1 MQSWE
6 HTLKKE
12 KFTNIK
18 VQLVLI
24 LILGFIL
31 RFYHIDK
38 YGIWADEQASI
49 LTANGQYYDINSL
62 PKVFDNK
69 LLKNENTVKNVVRG
83 ITSEK
88 LYFLSNNYGN
98 FLFYDIM
105 LHYWVKIF
113 GNSDMS
119 VRLLSLLFGLLVIAL
134 SYKVSLLLS
143 NNKKL
148 SLLIVFLV
156 AIHPLFIAYSQE
168 ARPYTTATFFSLLSS
183 YFFFMI
189 VFKKD
194 KRTKIFIFYSL
205 SVVIA
210 MLSHYLTYTIF
221 ISHAIIFI
229 LFARDRA
236 SWQKYSLAVLCSLAL
251 FSIWLY
257 FGGFEGLKNLAS
269 NAPLFEEG
277 VKNYELTKTPYFMPA
292 TFKNIIA
299 ACIQDWL
306 CFFGIGL
313 QNFGLQIRYIALL
326 LIIPFC
332 LVIYLFKKIKNDRN
346 TKQIIISLLILIFTQ
361 TFLAI
366 TLSINSGNILLFQ
379 KSYTNFVVPYAM
391 ILLGYSLFNLFENND
406 KKLVPYG
413 VTVFFISIMLISCF
427 PIYFKNEN
435 SKFPKQNIHYE
446 IAQNIKST
454 YNKNDTIFIKSPC
467 DARLINLYL
476 DNDNV
481 YIQKID
487 TNLPY
492 LYFIK
497 KNY

>member
-1 MQSWE
+1 MQNRE
-6 HTLKKE
+6 LRFNKE

-18 VQLVLI
+18 VQLILI
-24 LILGFIL
+24 LLLGFIL

-38 YGIWADEQASI
+38 FGIWSDEEVSI

-62 PKVFDNK
+62 PKVFDNHF
-69 LLKNENTVKNVVRG
+69 LQNENTVKNVVKG
-83 ITSEK
+83 VTSEK
-88 LYFLSNNYGN
+88 VDFLSNNYGN

-113 GNSDMS
+113 GNSDLS
-119 VRLLSLLFGLLVIAL
+119 VRLLSLLFGLLLIIL

-148 SLLIVFLV
+148 SLLIAFLV

-168 ARPYTTATFFSLLSS
+168 ARAYTTATFFSLLSS

-194 KRTKIFIFYSL
+194 KRSKIFIFYSL

-229 LFARDRA
+229 LFVRDRA
-236 SWQKYSLAVLCSLAL
+236 SWQKYSLAVLCSLTL

-269 NAPLFEEG
+269 NAPLFKEE
-277 VKNYELTKTPYFMPA
+277 VNNYELTKKIYFVPA
-292 TFKNIIA
+292 TLKNIIA

-306 CFFGIGL
+306 WFFGIGL
-313 QNFGLQIRYIALL
+313 QNLGLQIRYIALL
-326 LIIPFC
+326 LIIP
-332 LVIYLFKKIKNDRN
+332 LGMVIYLLKKIKNDKN
-346 TKQIIISLLILIFTQ
+346 TIQIIISLLILIFTQ

-366 TLSINSGNILLFQ
+366 ALSINSGNIILFQ
-379 KSYTNFVVPYAM
+379 NLYTNFVVPYAM
-391 ILLGYSLFNLFENND
+391 ILLGYSLFNLFENQN
-406 KKLVPYG
+406 KKLISYG
-413 VTVFFISIMLISCF
+413 ATSFFVIIMLISCI

-435 SKFPKQNIHYE
+435 SKFPEQNIHYE
-446 IAQNIKST
+446 IAQNIKFT
-454 YNKNDTIFIKSPC
+454 YNKNDTILIKSPY

-476 DNDNV
+476 DNDNL

-487 TNLPY
+487 TNLPSMY
-492 LYFIK
+492 LIK